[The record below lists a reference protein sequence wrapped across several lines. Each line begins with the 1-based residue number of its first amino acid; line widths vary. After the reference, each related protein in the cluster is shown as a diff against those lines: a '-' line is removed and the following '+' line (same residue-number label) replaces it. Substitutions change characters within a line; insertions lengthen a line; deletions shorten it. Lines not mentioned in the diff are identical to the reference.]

1 MMTGN
6 GACIG
11 GLMRRS
17 KATRDFTGK
26 ILSLWT
32 RPVVKEEELNIKKKN
47 LSATLRLTSML
58 VTLLTV
64 TPSHAQTPASATPA
78 ELAFQRL
85 QSLAGEWEGKDEHG
99 MAVRTVFQSSISRTV
114 IMEMLTPSGIPPMMT
129 LYSLDG
135 NGIAIVHYCP
145 TNNQPRMKAVPGGGA
160 LTELLFSFI
169 DAGNLAT
176 PETGHEH
183 KLVIHFEDG
192 DHITE
197 TWTWHESGQDHDQ
210 VFHFSRKA
218 RRSGSTPSKGP
229 VHHP

>member
-6 GACIG
+6 GASIG
-11 GLMRRS
+11 ELMRRS
-17 KATRDFTGK
+17 RATHDFVGK
-26 ILSLWT
+26 TFSLWT
-32 RPVVKEEELNIKKKN
+32 GPVVKEEELNIKKKN
-47 LSATLRLTSML
+47 LLATLLLTSLL
-58 VTLLTV
+58 VTIFTV
-64 TPSHAQTPASATPA
+64 TPSPTQTRASATPA

-85 QSLAGEWEGKDEHG
+85 ESLAGEWEGKDEHG

-114 IMEMLTPSGIPPMMT
+114 IMETLTPSGIPPMMT

-145 TNNQPRMKAVPGGGA
+145 TNNQPRMKAVPGSGA
-160 LTELLFSFI
+160 LTELVFSFI
-169 DAGNLAT
+169 DAGNLPT

-192 DHITE
+192 DHMTE
-197 TWTWHESGQDHDQ
+197 TWTWHENGQDHDQ

-218 RRSGSTPSKGP
+218 RHSGSTPSKGP
-229 VHHP
+229 AHHP

>member
-1 MMTGN
+1 MAGN

-17 KATRDFTGK
+17 KATHDFMGKVFSLRTGA
-26 ILSLWT
+26 
-32 RPVVKEEELNIKKKN
+32 VEKEKKLNTKERN
-47 LSATLRLTSML
+47 LLATLMLTSTL
-58 VTLLTV
+58 VSSLTV
-64 TPSHAQTPASATPA
+64 THAQTRASATPA
-78 ELAFQRL
+78 ELAFQKL

-114 IMEMLTPSGIPPMMT
+114 IMEVLSPSGMPSMMT

-135 NGIAIVHYCP
+135 NGIALVHYCP
-145 TNNQPRMKAVPGGGA
+145 TNNQPRMKAVPTAGV
-160 LTELLFSFI
+160 LTELVFSFL

-183 KLVIHFEDG
+183 KLVIHFDDG

-197 TWTWHESGQDHDQ
+197 TWTWHENGQDHDQ
-210 VFHFSRKA
+210 VFHFSRRA
-218 RRSGSTPSKGP
+218 RHSGDAASKGP
-229 VHHP
+229 VRHP